1 MEEYDLEEDLRG
13 YCERRN
19 CLYNEEGRCAMRDGI
34 SMPDDVDNCDNFEYF
49 EE

>member
-19 CLYNEEGRCAMRDGI
+19 CLYNEEGALCYVGWHFNA
-34 SMPDDVDNCDNFEYF
+34 
-49 EE
+49 